1 MMMMLLSRET
11 DSDPFQI
18 LPVAVMAGAGL
29 HLPFEGQGLTKLGP
43 PRIGT

>member
-1 MMMMLLSRET
+1 MMLLKRET

-18 LPVAVMAGAGL
+18 LPVAVMAGGL